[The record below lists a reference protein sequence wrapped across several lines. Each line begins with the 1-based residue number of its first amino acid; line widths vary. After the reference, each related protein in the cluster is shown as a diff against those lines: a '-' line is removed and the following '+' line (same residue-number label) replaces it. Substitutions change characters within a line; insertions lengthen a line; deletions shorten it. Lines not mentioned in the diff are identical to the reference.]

1 MHAQPGGFEQEL
13 ALEMHELPHALLV
26 EHTLQQEEEPP
37 PPPPGQP
44 VRFSKKSIP
53 TASGINDRILT
64 FQK

>member
-1 MHAQPGGFEQEL
+1 
-13 ALEMHELPHALLV
+13 MHELPHALLV

-53 TASGINDRILT
+53 TANGINDRILT
-64 FQK
+64 SQN